1 MFSTDS
7 ASFSAVSSFFFF
19 DQSFSLSLWIIFDP
33 NSFNIDEVFLIN
45 PSVNVFVFGETYTS
59 VLHNV
64 FGDLH
69 IRHNN
74 WLTYSSR
81 TDRPGEMN

>member
-45 PSVNVFVFGETYTS
+45 PSVNVFVFG
-59 VLHNV
+59 
-64 FGDLH
+64 DLH